1 MKYMDKVKVANSSK
15 IYQKQGV
22 FKDMIGT
29 IIDPEIRNNCFNVIF
44 IDERVNDQQF
54 MKKEKNFLSL
64 NDDIICPI
72 KIKDLIVIKNNNYSD
87 DLIFDAL
94 PSPDKRWWYKVED
107 GYIINFLGERKNKIP
122 YNYDS

>member
-1 MKYMDKVKVANSSK
+1 MKYMDKVKVAKSSK
-15 IYQKQGV
+15 VYQKQGV

-29 IIDPEIRNNCFNVIF
+29 IIDPEIRHNCFNVIF

-122 YNYDS
+122 YEYNS